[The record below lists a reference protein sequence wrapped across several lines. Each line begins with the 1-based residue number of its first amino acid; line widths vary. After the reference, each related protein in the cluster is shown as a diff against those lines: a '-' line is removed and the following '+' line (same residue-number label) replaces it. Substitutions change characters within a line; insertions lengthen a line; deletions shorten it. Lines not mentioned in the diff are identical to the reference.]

1 MDQSYTCNVSIS
13 YINNSNLILLILIFK
28 VIKMCGGYLSGEI
41 FIFLFFFLLMGK
53 RMGNET
59 KFQRFFLIFFVFL
72 QCNFSWKFLFR
83 IRDNVI
89 LKIKTSLLQDV
100 FSLHFCTIKVI
111 LKGQKT
117 RKDFLPIFPFSF
129 LSLEKNT
136 TLRGITL
143 MLGISTKLFIL
154 LIFSPILNVSTIAFH
169 EKMLEILLIH

>member
-1 MDQSYTCNVSIS
+1 MEDICLVKY
-13 YINNSNLILLILIFK
+13 
-28 VIKMCGGYLSGEI
+28 
-41 FIFLFFFLLMGK
+41 LFFFFFFSFVDGKADGK
-53 RMGNET
+53 RNEISA
-59 KFQRFFLIFFVFL
+59 FLSYFFSCF
-72 QCNFSWKFLFR
+72 CNFSWKFLFR

-100 FSLHFCTIKVI
+100 FSLHFCAIKVI

-154 LIFSPILNVSTIAFH
+154 LILFYFINFFSNS
-169 EKMLEILLIH
+169 

>member
-13 YINNSNLILLILIFK
+13 YIKNLNLILLILIFK

-41 FIFLFFFLLMGK
+41 FIFLFFFSFVDGKADGK
-53 RMGNET
+53 RNEISA
-59 KFQRFFLIFFVFL
+59 FLSYFFSCF
-72 QCNFSWKFLFR
+72 CNFSWKFLFR

-100 FSLHFCTIKVI
+100 FSLHFCAIKVI

>member
-1 MDQSYTCNVSIS
+1 MKY
-13 YINNSNLILLILIFK
+13 
-28 VIKMCGGYLSGEI
+28 
-41 FIFLFFFLLMGK
+41 LFFFFFFLLLMGK

-72 QCNFSWKFLFR
+72 QRNFSWKFLFR

-154 LIFSPILNVSTIAFH
+154 LILFYFINFFSNS
-169 EKMLEILLIH
+169 

>member
-13 YINNSNLILLILIFK
+13 YIKNSNLILLILIFK

-41 FIFLFFFLLMGK
+41 FIFLFFFSFVDGKADGK
-53 RMGNET
+53 RNEISA
-59 KFQRFFLIFFVFL
+59 FLSYFFFVFL
-72 QCNFSWKFLFR
+72 QRNFSWKFLFR

-143 MLGISTKLFIL
+143 MLGISTKLSIL
-154 LIFSPILNVSTIAFH
+154 FY
-169 EKMLEILLIH
+169 

>member
-1 MDQSYTCNVSIS
+1 MWRIFVWWNIYFSFFFFFCWWESGWETKRNFSVS
-13 YINNSNLILLILIFK
+13 
-28 VIKMCGGYLSGEI
+28 
-41 FIFLFFFLLMGK
+41 FLF
-53 RMGNET
+53 
-59 KFQRFFLIFFVFL
+59 FFVFL
-72 QCNFSWKFLFR
+72 QRNFSWKFLFR